1 MHAPIARRSVLAS
14 LGAAAVTALL
24 PRQLH
29 AAPLAKVKELGRLRV
44 GVYRDN
50 RPWSWGAAVDG
61 SGVSKGI
68 DVDLG
73 KALAGHLG
81 VSADVVE
88 FMAGDDIAADFR
100 NVVWRGGLLGFQP
113 CDVILH
119 VPFDRQLMVQNDQVA
134 IVAPYYREGFALIC
148 GPEAEDCEV
157 PPAQFKGKRIAVEIE
172 TVSDAY
178 MVGSFG
184 GVLRADVHHFETG
197 YAAMAAVGAGAADVS
212 LGTRAQAESVLHDM
226 PDARLKRRKGPIPA
240 MTSPGWD
247 IAMAVKDNSRTLGD
261 ALETITADMIAKGE
275 MAALFAAHGVEWHA
289 ALAG

>member
-1 MHAPIARRSVLAS
+1 MVDVTTRRSLLTGLAET
-14 LGAAAVTALL
+14 AAATLL
-24 PRQLH
+24 PSQLW

-50 RPWSWGAAVDG
+50 RPWSWGAGTDG
-61 SGVSKGI
+61 SGVSQGI

-73 KALAGHLG
+73 KALAAHLG
-81 VSADVVE
+81 VAANVVE
-88 FMAGDDIAADFR
+88 FMAGDDLAADFR

-113 CDVILH
+113 CDVMLH
-119 VPFDRQLMVQNDQVA
+119 VPFDRQLMLKNDQVA
-134 IVAPYYREGFALIC
+134 ILAPYYREGFAMLC
-148 GPEAEDCEV
+148 GDVDDCEA
-157 PPAQFKGKRIAVEIE
+157 PPVQFKGKRIAVEIE

-184 GVLRADVHHFETG
+184 GALRGDVHHYDTG
-197 YAAMAAVGAGAADVS
+197 YEAMSAVATGKADLS
-212 LGTRAQAESVLHDM
+212 LGTRAQAEAVRHDQ
-226 PDARLKRRKGPIPA
+226 PAAALKRRKGPIPA

-261 ALETITADMIAKGE
+261 ALETITADMIAKGQ
-275 MAALFAAHGVEWHA
+275 MTDLFAAHGVEWHA